1 VSQPI
6 MNPVTLVHTQ
16 GTAAETWNVDA
27 GTFIPFGARIRLVN
41 SVMPEGIITNG
52 AGQAR
57 YPMPYATPG
66 TGSSGSQAQLRWG
79 EAVRGKVIVNMRMD
93 VPS

>member
-1 VSQPI
+1 VNQPI

-16 GTAAETWNVDA
+16 NTTAEAWNVDA
-27 GTFIPFGARIRLVN
+27 GSFVPFGGRIRLVE
-41 SVMPEGIITNG
+41 SIVPEAAIVNG
-52 AGQAR
+52 ASQIR
-57 YPMPYATPG
+57 YGAPYATPG
-66 TGSSGSQAQLRWG
+66 TGTFGTQAQLRWG